1 MPNLRNSPLP
11 ESLSQAR
18 PQTFTKPCPRCM
30 SSLSKLLSQ
39 QPLDYFPSPPHRP
52 LSSQKSLSLI
62 LSASY
67 CPGKNNH
74 HTKHLHSVS
83 QAAKFSWSR
92 QPPPPTPAAPPQG
105 GPCWWLGVSRLLSLP
120 SSLPSSP
127 CFPPS
132 STRPSGRDCAN
143 RGEGRT
149 NRLHRV
155 QLRGQ
160 VSSLRPSPS

>member
-1 MPNLRNSPLP
+1 MPNLRNIHRIFAQNPTLY
-11 ESLSQAR
+11 
-18 PQTFTKPCPRCM
+18 KPCPLCM

-39 QPLDYFPSPPHRP
+39 QPLGYFPSPPHRP
-52 LSSQKSLSLI
+52 FSSQKGLSLI
-62 LSASY
+62 LSVSY
-67 CPGKNNH
+67 CPGKNSH
-74 HTKHLHSVS
+74 HIKHPQSVS
-83 QAAKFSWSR
+83 QAAKFSRSR
-92 QPPPPTPAAPPQG
+92 QPPPPAQAAPPQG

-120 SSLPSSP
+120 SSLPCSP

-160 VSSLRPSPS
+160 ETSLRPCPS